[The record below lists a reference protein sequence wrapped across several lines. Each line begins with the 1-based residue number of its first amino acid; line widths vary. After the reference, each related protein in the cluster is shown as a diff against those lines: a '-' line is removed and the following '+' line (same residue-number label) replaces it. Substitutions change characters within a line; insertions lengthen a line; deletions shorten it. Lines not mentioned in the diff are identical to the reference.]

1 MPVLDQYFKP
11 EYYFEQIC
19 RYPHGSYHEKPLS
32 DYIADF
38 AKERGLRYRQYDN
51 FNVIIYKDAF
61 KGYEDHEPVMLQ
73 GHIDMVCEK
82 LPECDHDFE
91 KDPIEIYVQD
101 GKVKARG
108 TTLGSDDGI
117 SAAYMLS
124 ILDDDRL
131 PHPALECVFTVQEE
145 VGCYGAR
152 DLDFGALRSKRM
164 IGLDNMR
171 FDSSDVTC
179 SGSQKI
185 FLSKK
190 INKEENDDGFCL
202 LKVQGL
208 LGGHSAGYINAERA
222 NAIKLTARILNELN
236 KETHISIACIN
247 GGDKDNA
254 IPVYCETLFSA
265 KLPYEEVNRKIT
277 SIFNSYKDEFAD
289 SDKDI
294 TVSVEKG
301 EKEKT
306 LSIKDSNDLLR
317 YLLILPNGFRH
328 RSMVIEG
335 LTTASE
341 NLASI
346 RTGDDEIKIR
356 YFTRAALYSHLDEM
370 ADEITAICDLYGFSY
385 ELEEKCP
392 GWNYVKDSPMRK
404 KLFDVFEKHTGR
416 KMKELATHG
425 GLETAYIANGITGID
440 IACMG
445 ADCSDYHTVRE
456 SLDLKTFRAAYEILK
471 DLLSQL

>member
-19 RYPHGSYHEKPLS
+19 KHPHGSYHEKPLS

-51 FNVIIYKDAF
+51 WNVIIYKDASE
-61 KGYEDHEPVMLQ
+61 GYEDHEPVMLQ

-82 LPECDHDFE
+82 LPDSDHDFE
-91 KDPIEIYVQD
+91 KDPIDIYVQD

-124 ILDDDRL
+124 ILDDDKL
-131 PHPALECVFTVQEE
+131 PHPPLECVFTVQEE

-152 DLDFGALRSKRM
+152 DLDYASLRSKRM

-171 FDSSDVTC
+171 FESTDVTS

-185 FLSKK
+185 SLFKK
-190 INKEENDDGFCL
+190 IYKEVNDDEFCI
-202 LKVQGL
+202 LKVSGL
-208 LGGHSAGYINAERA
+208 LGGHSASFINAERA
-222 NAIKLTARILNELN
+222 NSIKLSTRILNELN
-236 KETHISIACIN
+236 KETPISIAYIN

-254 IPVYCETLFSA
+254 IPVYCETLFSSELNCEEA
-265 KLPYEEVNRKIT
+265 KEKIISIYNR
-277 SIFNSYKDEFAD
+277 YKDEFID

-294 TVSVEKG
+294 MVSVEKG
-301 EKEKT
+301 NKEKT
-306 LSIKDSNDLLR
+306 LSIKDSEDLLR

-341 NLASI
+341 NLANI
-346 RTGDDEIKIR
+346 RMNEDEIRIR
-356 YFTRAALYSHLDEM
+356 YFIRAALFSHLDEM
-370 ADEITAICDLYGFSY
+370 SNEITTICDIFGFTY
-385 ELEEKCP
+385 DLEEKCP
-392 GWNYVKDSPMRK
+392 GWLYVKDSPLRK
-404 KLFDVFEKHTGR
+404 KLFEVFEKHTGR

-425 GLETAYIANGITGID
+425 GLETSYIANGIPGID
-440 IACMG
+440 IACLG

-456 SLDLKTFRAAYEILK
+456 TLDLKTFREAYEILK

>member
-425 GLETAYIANGITGID
+425 GLETAYIANGIPGID

>member
-294 TVSVEKG
+294 AVSVEKG
-301 EKEKT
+301 KKEKT
-306 LSIKDSNDLLR
+306 LSIKDSKDLLR

-370 ADEITAICDLYGFSY
+370 ADEITVICDLYGFSY

-392 GWNYVKDSPMRK
+392 GWNYVKDSPLRK

-425 GLETAYIANGITGID
+425 GLETAYIAKI
-440 IACMG
+440 
-445 ADCSDYHTVRE
+445 
-456 SLDLKTFRAAYEILK
+456 SLQRRSSQIICKSLFQHILISYNSPFQSLKAPYSKVQIQGF
-471 DLLSQL
+471 S

>member
-19 RYPHGSYHEKPLS
+19 AHPHGSYHEKPLS
-32 DYIADF
+32 DYIANF
-38 AKERGLRYRQYDN
+38 AKEKGLRFRQYDN
-51 FNVIIYKDAF
+51 FNVIIYKDAS

-82 LPECDHDFE
+82 LPDSKHDFE
-91 KDPIEIYVQD
+91 KDPIDIYVQD
-101 GKVKARG
+101 GKVRARG

-124 ILDDDRL
+124 ILDDDKL
-131 PHPALECVFTVQEE
+131 PHPPLECVFTVQEE

-152 DLDFGALRSKRM
+152 DLDFSALTAKRM

-185 FLSKK
+185 TLTKK
-190 INKEENDDGFCL
+190 INKEENEDEFSL
-202 LKVQGL
+202 LKIQGL

-222 NAIKLTARILNELN
+222 NAIKLSARILNELN
-236 KETHISIACIN
+236 KETQISIAYMN

-254 IPVYCETLFSA
+254 IPVYCETLFSS
-265 KLPYEEVNRKIT
+265 KLTYEEVNRKIIA
-277 SIFNSYKDEFAD
+277 IFNSYKDEFAD

-301 EKEKT
+301 NSEKT
-306 LSIKDSNDLLR
+306 LTGKESKDLLR

-328 RSMVIEG
+328 RSMLIEG

-346 RTGDDEIKIR
+346 RTTAGEIKIR
-356 YFTRAALYSHLDEM
+356 YFIRAALFSHLDEM
-370 ADEITAICDLYGFSY
+370 ANEITAICDLFGFSY

-392 GWNYVKDSPMRK
+392 GWNYVKDSPLRK
-404 KLFDVFEKHTGR
+404 KLFEIFEKHTGR

-425 GLETAYIANGITGID
+425 GLETSYIANGIPGID

-445 ADCSDYHTVRE
+445 ADCNDYHTVRE
-456 SLDLKTFRAAYEILK
+456 ALDLKTFREAYEILK